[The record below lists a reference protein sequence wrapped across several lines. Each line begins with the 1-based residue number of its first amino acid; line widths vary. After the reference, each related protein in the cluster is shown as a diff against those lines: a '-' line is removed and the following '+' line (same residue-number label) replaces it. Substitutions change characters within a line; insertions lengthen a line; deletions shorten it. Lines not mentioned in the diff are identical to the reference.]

1 MIPIRDEN
9 PLQGTPYVTLGLI
22 ALNVLVYLYQFTMSP
37 QQEMIFAYQYGVVP
51 ALLTGALEVPQPLA
65 WFPQPL
71 TLVTSVFLHGGFL
84 HLAGNMLYLWIFGNN
99 VEDRLGPVRFVVF
112 YLVGGVLASL
122 AHVLADPA
130 SQLPMIGASGAIAA
144 VLGAYFLLYP
154 RANVV
159 VLIWFFFFV
168 QLIRVPAVIVL
179 GVWFLFQIL
188 GSGGPG
194 VAWMAHIGGFVVGL
208 VLIRFFLPRAG
219 GPRSRGPRL
228 VS

>member
-9 PLQGTPYVTLGLI
+9 PTQGIPFVTLGII
-22 ALNVLVYLYQFTMSP
+22 ALNVLVYLYQLVMP
-37 QQEMIFAYQYGVVP
+37 AQEEVLFAYRYGVVP
-51 ALLTGALEVPQPLA
+51 ALLTGQVDAPPGLLA
-65 WFPQPL
+65 IPEPL
-71 TLVTSVFLHGGFL
+71 TLLTAMFLHGGIL

-99 VEDRLGPVRFVVF
+99 VEDRLGPARFLLF
-112 YLVGGVLASL
+112 YLVGGVAASL
-122 AHVLADPA
+122 AHVLSGPS

-168 QLIRVPAVIVL
+168 QLIKVPAVIVL
-179 GVWFLFQIL
+179 GVWFLFQVL

-208 VLIRFFLPRAG
+208 VLIRFFLPPPGRPRRRA
-219 GPRSRGPRL
+219 SRRFY
-228 VS
+228 

>member
-1 MIPIRDEN
+1 LIPIRDEN
-9 PLQGTPYVTLGLI
+9 PLQGTPYVTLGII

-37 QQEMIFAYQYGVVP
+37 QRELVFAYQYGVVP
-51 ALLTGALEVPQPLA
+51 ALLTGALEVPQTLA

-71 TLVTSVFLHGGFL
+71 TLITSVFLHGGFL

-122 AHVLADPA
+122 AHVLVDPA

-208 VLIRFFLPRAG
+208 VLIRFFLPSAG
-219 GPRSRGPRL
+219 GPRGRGPRL